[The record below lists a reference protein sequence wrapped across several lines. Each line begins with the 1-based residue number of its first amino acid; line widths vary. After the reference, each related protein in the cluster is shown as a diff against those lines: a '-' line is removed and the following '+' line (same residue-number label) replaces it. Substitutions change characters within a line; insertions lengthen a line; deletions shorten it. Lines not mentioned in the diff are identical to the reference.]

1 MNDFKHTRPW
11 RSMVSKL
18 ALCALLLTSFAA
30 CSKPDKP
37 KELLEIEALWQDP
50 ATRQVK
56 DIPGAK
62 TYYEEAR
69 KFRYDAQDAYNEGEV
84 ELSREYAIYSKLRYR
99 TALAIAKQFAAKERL
114 DAANAQVATLNPEL
128 TAANQER
135 NKLNDEVGALEREL
149 AVAKRKKADED
160 RRKTAMA
167 SSKVGTGGDDAA
179 KTKMVDDKIRQV
191 EVARD
196 SAMAVNAQDN
206 AAATFNRANNQL
218 NSIKMM
224 RASSPINHDMIM
236 NTADAAIRDF
246 QRAAQEAQPG
256 YKEQIAKQD
265 PEARRAALMTTAQ
278 AIFGADNVQQEGIGV
293 RIIAPASFSTGTSSI
308 TATGS
313 RYLTELSK
321 LAKDYDEFSI
331 TIEGFT
337 SRGDATENLSLSQL
351 RARAA
356 EDAMVKAGVKKSR
369 IETKGQGQERLRYPD
384 DRSRNERVE
393 VIFRR

>member
-1 MNDFKHTRPW
+1 
-11 RSMVSKL
+11 
-18 ALCALLLTSFAA
+18 
-30 CSKPDKP
+30 
-37 KELLEIEALWQDP
+37 
-50 ATRQVK
+50 
-56 DIPGAK
+56 
-62 TYYEEAR
+62 
-69 KFRYDAQDAYNEGEV
+69 
-84 ELSREYAIYSKLRYR
+84 
-99 TALAIAKQFAAKERL
+99 
-114 DAANAQVATLNPEL
+114 
-128 TAANQER
+128 
-135 NKLNDEVGALEREL
+135 
-149 AVAKRKKADED
+149 
-160 RRKTAMA
+160 
-167 SSKVGTGGDDAA
+167 
-179 KTKMVDDKIRQV
+179 
-191 EVARD
+191 
-196 SAMAVNAQDN
+196 
-206 AAATFNRANNQL
+206 
-218 NSIKMM
+218 
-224 RASSPINHDMIM
+224 
-236 NTADAAIRDF
+236 
-246 QRAAQEAQPG
+246 
-256 YKEQIAKQD
+256 
-265 PEARRAALMTTAQ
+265 MTTAQ